1 MGRKGDRVIKGR
13 PKSKTQR
20 LRSKVSPSPHLPIV
34 PSHLRPSKSLGQN
47 FLINEGVVSRT
58 IEALS
63 PASEET
69 IIEIGSGR
77 GALTTQLLNKAGRV
91 IAIEFDRHL
100 IPVLHETFAARE
112 NFTLLA
118 ADALFVDFCSVINPA
133 THARVVANLPYN
145 IATAILQRLIAQR
158 RCTTEMVLML
168 QKEVVDRLVASHGS
182 KERGYISV
190 FVEAYCETE
199 KLFDVAPGSFR
210 PAPKVW
216 SSVIRL
222 KLKLQPALAKNEKLL
237 WQLVS
242 AGFAQRRKTIL
253 NNLRGAPPEL
263 LELIKGHGG
272 ASIILCE
279 AGIDLQRRAETI
291 TLEEWLRLVRMVG
304 N

>member
-1 MGRKGDRVIKGR
+1 MIKGR
-13 PKSKTQR
+13 PMSKVQSP
-20 LRSKVSPSPHLPIV
+20 RSKVRLPGTTLDIGHGTLD
-34 PSHLRPSKSLGQN
+34 SARPSKSLGQN
-47 FLINEGVVSRT
+47 FLINDGVVSRI
-58 IEALS
+58 IEELS
-63 PASEET
+63 PTGDET

-77 GALTTQLLNKAGRV
+77 GALTSQLLDKAGRV

-100 IPVLHETFAARE
+100 IPLLQGTFAARE

-118 ADALFVDFCSVINPA
+118 ADALGVDFCSVINPA

-158 RCTTEMVLML
+158 SCITEMVLML
-168 QKEVVDRLVASHGS
+168 QKEVVDRLIAPPGS

-222 KLKLQPALAKNEKLL
+222 KLKPQPAFAKNEKLL
-237 WQLVS
+237 WRLVS
-242 AGFAQRRKTIL
+242 AGFAQRRKTML

-263 LELIKGHGG
+263 LELIKRHGG

-279 AGIDLQRRAETI
+279 AEIDLQRRAETL
-291 TLEEWLRLVRMVG
+291 TLEEWLRLVRTVG

>member
-1 MGRKGDRVIKGR
+1 MKGRPMSKVQR
-13 PKSKTQR
+13 PKSKVP
-20 LRSKVSPSPHLPIV
+20 LSPHLPIA

-47 FLINEGVVSRT
+47 FLINAGVVSRI
-58 IEALS
+58 IEELS
-63 PASEET
+63 PTSEET

-77 GALTTQLLNKAGRV
+77 GALTSQLLDKAGRV

-100 IPVLHETFAARE
+100 IPLLQESFAARE

-118 ADALFVDFCSVINPA
+118 ADALAVDFCSVINPA

-158 RCTTEMVLML
+158 GCVTEMVLML
-168 QKEVVDRLVASHGS
+168 QKEVVDRLVAPPGS

-190 FVEAYCETE
+190 FVETYCETE

-222 KLKLQPALAKNEKLL
+222 KLKQQPPLAKNEKLL

-263 LELIKGHGG
+263 LELIKRYGG
-272 ASIILCE
+272 ASIILCRAE
-279 AGIDLQRRAETI
+279 IDVQRRAETF
-291 TLEEWLRLVRMVG
+291 TLKEWTRLVRAFE
-304 N
+304 

>member
-1 MGRKGDRVIKGR
+1 MSKVQR
-13 PKSKTQR
+13 P
-20 LRSKVSPSPHLPIV
+20 RSKVSPSPHHPV
-34 PSHLRPSKSLGQN
+34 STSPHRPSKSLGQN
-47 FLINEGVVSRT
+47 FLINEGVVSR
-58 IEALS
+58 IIDELS
-63 PASEET
+63 PTNKET
-69 IIEIGSGR
+69 IIEIGPGR
-77 GALTTQLLNKAGRV
+77 GALTSQLLEKAGLV

-100 IPVLHETFAARE
+100 VPLLKETFATRE
-112 NFTLLA
+112 NFRLLA
-118 ADALFVDFCSVINPA
+118 ADALAVDFCSLIQPA

-158 RCTTEMVLML
+158 ICITEMVLML
-168 QKEVVDRLVASHGS
+168 QKEVVDRLIALPGS

-222 KLKLQPALAKNEKLL
+222 RLKQQAALAKNENLL

-253 NNLRGAPPEL
+253 NNLRGAPTHL
-263 LELIKGHGG
+263 LELIKRHGG
-272 ASIILCE
+272 ASIILCQAE
-279 AGIDLQRRAETI
+279 IDLQRRAETL
-291 TLEEWLRLVRMVG
+291 TFDEWLRLVRTLI